1 MPTGQESD
9 LTQKFFVISQSGAQV
24 ILLILIVLSILS
36 LGAILERFYTLWKI
50 KNKSMKIQERVREAM
65 HSNNLNEVEEIGKDR
80 ETLEGRFLGYGL
92 RHIQVMGSNGL
103 EEMFNSLAVTERPK
117 LEKFLT
123 FLATVGSNGPFIGLL
138 GTVFGI
144 MKAFNDLSAN
154 QNEAA
159 QSVMRGIAEALVA
172 TAVGLVVAI
181 PAVIAYNYFQ
191 KQVKSILQN
200 LEMVRDLCIVYAK
213 HKGK

>member
-103 EEMFNSLAVTERPK
+103 EEMFNSLAVTEKPK

-123 FLATVGSNGPFIGLL
+123 FLATIGSNGPYIGLL

>member
-103 EEMFNSLAVTERPK
+103 EEMFNSLAVTEKPK